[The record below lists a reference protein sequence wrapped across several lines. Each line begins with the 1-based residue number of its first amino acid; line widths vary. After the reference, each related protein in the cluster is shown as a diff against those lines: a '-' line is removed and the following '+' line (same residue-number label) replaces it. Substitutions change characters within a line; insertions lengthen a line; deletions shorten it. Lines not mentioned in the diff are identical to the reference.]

1 MNKTKIIDATVSFI
15 SDPTMNKINLILV
28 LTDGKTVLEASGF
41 VSKIPGTLKVGGNSY
56 ICLLFDSISLLNELI

>member
-28 LTDGKTVLEASGF
+28 LPDEKTVLEASGF
-41 VSKIPGTLKVGGNSY
+41 LSKIPGTLKVGRNSY
-56 ICLLFDSISLLNELI
+56 ICLLFEPDFTTQ